1 MELGLSNKVIVVS
14 GGAKGIGYGI
24 AKVLA
29 KEGATVCIIGRSATD
44 NKVAVDALIA
54 NGGNAFAV
62 EAELTDPNA
71 CKQAVDTVLATYG

>member
-29 KEGATVCIIGRSATD
+29 KEGATVCIIGRSAAD
-44 NKVAVDALIA
+44 NKAAVDALGHTPQLYYQQHYA
-54 NGGNAFAV
+54 
-62 EAELTDPNA
+62 
-71 CKQAVDTVLATYG
+71 Q